1 MEHDVAWLLDA
12 IASEAGSNK
21 TSFYRSFRSKEELLA

>member
-1 MEHDVAWLLDA
+1 MDA
-12 IASEAGSNK
+12 IASEAGSHK